1 MVQVINIAP
10 ALEPILGFLHPTYSY
25 TDGITKFREFI
36 THHDVQSTHERE
48 MLDHLHEDAVV
59 ISTRVFDTLY
69 TPEIMADEVVAFAR
83 RHFKSKKRVLKLQS
97 TTPELM
103 VRECLDFLFLEAQTS
118 DAVAIED
125 LFRSYG
131 SKAFLNT
138 FTRACALS
146 GHWRVIASM
155 ETFIQKVLM
164 DTQTVYYL
172 RARQR
177 LLTSLQQNLEAAV
190 AEMRTIDPY
199 FRKRHP
205 DLVALRLY
213 TLLMKKEYYR

>member
-1 MVQVINIAP
+1 
-10 ALEPILGFLHPTYSY
+10 
-25 TDGITKFREFI
+25 
-36 THHDVQSTHERE
+36 
-48 MLDHLHEDAVV
+48 
-59 ISTRVFDTLY
+59 
-69 TPEIMADEVVAFAR
+69 
-83 RHFKSKKRVLKLQS
+83 
-97 TTPELM
+97 
-103 VRECLDFLFLEAQTS
+103 
-118 DAVAIED
+118 
-125 LFRSYG
+125 
-131 SKAFLNT
+131 
-138 FTRACALS
+138 
-146 GHWRVIASM
+146 M